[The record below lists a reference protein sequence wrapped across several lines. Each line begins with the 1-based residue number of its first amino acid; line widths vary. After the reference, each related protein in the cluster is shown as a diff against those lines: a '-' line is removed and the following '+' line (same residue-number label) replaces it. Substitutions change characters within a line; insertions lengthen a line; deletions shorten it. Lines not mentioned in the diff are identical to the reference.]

1 MTEGLFVPRSIE
13 DLGHTF
19 PPELQHISASSL
31 KMAVRCEE
39 QWRQRYILGK
49 KSPPALAA
57 IAGRADH
64 KAIEASM
71 TQKIESF
78 VDLPVHEV
86 KDLYVA
92 ALENEVE
99 KEGGLNELE
108 VRGAETPQDK
118 VKAFDDER
126 RHGPEV
132 VATYQKEV
140 SPLIQPVAV
149 EREFRLTVPGVPVEV
164 LGYIDLIA
172 TSSQTQLDLDPGE
185 AELTRRI
192 IDRKRRARKT
202 LKIEPEWSIQAEIY
216 QLAEPLPHEWHLS
229 VTTKIPQAIAFAPE
243 LMQKL
248 PPRMR
253 SELLLQQLVAKL
265 GWLYQRFGPDEPWT
279 STGRLHPWA
288 CSYCGYREDCWAW
301 KED

>member
-1 MTEGLFVPRSIE
+1 MSEELFIPRSLE
-13 DLGHTF
+13 ELEFTF

-64 KAIEASM
+64 QAIAASM
-71 TQKIESF
+71 TQKIETF
-78 VDLPVHEV
+78 TDLPIGEV
-86 KDLYVA
+86 RDLYVA
-92 ALENEVE
+92 TLETEVE

-108 VRGAETPQDK
+108 IKGAESLQDK

-126 RHGPEV
+126 QHGPDV
-132 VATYQKEV
+132 VATYQREI
-140 SPLIQPVAV
+140 SPLVQPLAV
-149 EREFRLTVPGVPVEV
+149 EREFRLTTPDVPVEV

-172 TSSQTQLDLDPGE
+172 VDSSLRT
-185 AELTRRI
+185 ASKRI
-192 IDRKRRARKT
+192 IDRKRRSRKT

-229 VTTKIPQAIAFAPE
+229 VTTKVPQAVAFAPE
-243 LMQKL
+243 LIQPL
-248 PPRMR
+248 PPRSR
-253 SELLLQQLVAKL
+253 SELLLKQLVAKL
-265 GWLYQRFGPDEPWT
+265 GWLYRRFGPDEPWP

-288 CSYCGYREDCWAW
+288 CSYCGYRDDCWAW
-301 KED
+301 RMS